1 MCIGCRYLID
11 GWWWHGLCWRERSQ
25 LIRWTESTSCFG
37 KVLASFLPFIVL
49 VYLWYLCLDYSEE
62 KELNIVQLAGYCI
75 MTQMLLCLTTSWVQL
90 MYKLLGGSYTMPFLV
105 LLWRE
110 KPDCFV
116 PTTLRLLCSLFT
128 IIYVCVFVS
137 QNS

>member
-1 MCIGCRYLID
+1 
-11 GWWWHGLCWRERSQ
+11 
-25 LIRWTESTSCFG
+25 
-37 KVLASFLPFIVL
+37 VLGSFLPFTVL
-49 VYLWYLCLDYSEE
+49 VYLWFLCLDYSEE

-110 KPDCFV
+110 KLDCFV